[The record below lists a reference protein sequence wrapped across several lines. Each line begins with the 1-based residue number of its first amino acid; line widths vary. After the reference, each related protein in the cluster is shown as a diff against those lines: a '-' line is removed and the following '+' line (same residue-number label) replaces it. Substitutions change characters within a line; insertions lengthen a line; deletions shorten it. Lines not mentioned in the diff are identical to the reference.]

1 MLEREEKSRLFNCA
15 LGRYRSR
22 VASFSSP
29 VSFFL
34 WLQMTPWLA
43 TSHDATAK
51 RVSVSTFFIHEW
63 TFLRG
68 FGLVGVPSWYYQ
80 PSSWYLF
87 VFFSIMGFEKDSN
100 LVHGWINVG
109 NKKGNRL
116 SDNKQTIGVDLN
128 HSSSMEQA
136 AFAFIAIHKQRHNYV
151 YLFMYLSTIQTKST
165 QSSFRSSQA
174 LHVIVSLWWRIHWTS
189 VEFSRIQ

>member
-1 MLEREEKSRLFNCA
+1 MMPLPSGCL
-15 LGRYRSR
+15 SPP
-22 VASFSSP
+22 FSSMNGHFCAAS
-29 VSFFL
+29 V
-34 WLQMTPWLA
+34 WLVYQ
-43 TSHDATAK
+43 
-51 RVSVSTFFIHEW
+51 
-63 TFLRG
+63 
-68 FGLVGVPSWYYQ
+68 VGNTNHPCGTC
-80 PSSWYLF
+80 L
-87 VFFSIMGFEKDSN
+87 FFSIMGFEKYSN

-165 QSSFRSSQA
+165 QSSCRSSQT
-174 LHVIVSLWWRIHWTS
+174 LHVIVSLW
-189 VEFSRIQ
+189 